1 MSAII
6 ASRCLSR
13 GGYDTPTT
21 EAPANVLT
29 LTCDSSFF
37 QLDYPTVKNAL
48 TLFPTPNMSRPVRV
62 GRKVTQ
68 LKMCFVL
75 YSLSLSYSDC
85 RPNSLTETRWSKT
98 LQKHLNVQ
106 SNV

>member
-1 MSAII
+1 MSGMMSAII

-29 LTCDSSFF
+29 LTCDSSFS

-48 TLFPTPNMSRPVRV
+48 TLFLKPNTSRPVHV
-62 GRKVTQ
+62 GRKVAQ
-68 LKMCFVL
+68 LKMYYVL
-75 YSLSLSYSDC
+75 YSLSLSNSDC
-85 RPNSLTETRWSKT
+85 RL
-98 LQKHLNVQ
+98 
-106 SNV
+106 